1 MIKALLSQGQFD
13 EARALV
19 KEMAG
24 RGLKANKVTYNELLH
39 ARVLAKDRR
48 GMWSII
54 DEMQEAGVRA
64 NPVTCSILLKSL
76 TAHAGATDIRRVIA
90 LVEEVEEP
98 VDEVLFS
105 SVIEACIRI
114 QQLDLLSDLM
124 RRYRQKHS
132 FVVLA
137 APTYGSMIKAYGQ
150 ARDVARVRELWQEM
164 EEQGVKPTDIT
175 LGCLTEALVINGH
188 P

>member
-1 MIKALLSQGQFD
+1 MIKARLNQGQFN

-19 KEMAG
+19 KEMTG
-24 RGLKANKVTYNELLH
+24 RGLRANKVTYNELLH

-48 GMWSII
+48 GMWDII

-76 TAHAGATDIRRVIA
+76 TFNAGATDIARVIA
-90 LVEEVEEP
+90 LVEEMEEP

-114 QQLDLLSDLM
+114 QQLD
-124 RRYRQKHS
+124 
-132 FVVLA
+132 A
-137 APTYGSMIKAYGQ
+137 
-150 ARDVARVRELWQEM
+150 
-164 EEQGVKPTDIT
+164 
-175 LGCLTEALVINGH
+175 
-188 P
+188 

>member
-1 MIKALLSQGQFD
+1 MIKARLAQGRFG

-19 KEMAG
+19 KEIGG
-24 RGLKANKVTYNELLH
+24 RGLRANNVTYNELLH
-39 ARVLAKDRR
+39 AHVLVKDRR
-48 GMWSII
+48 GMWGII

-76 TAHAGATDIRRVIA
+76 TAQAGGADIRRVIA
-90 LVEEVEEP
+90 LVEEIEEP

-124 RRYRQKHS
+124 RRYRRKAGALT
-132 FVVLA
+132 LA
-137 APTYGSMIKAYGQ
+137 APTYGSMIKA
-150 ARDVARVRELWQEM
+150 
-164 EEQGVKPTDIT
+164 
-175 LGCLTEALVINGH
+175 
-188 P
+188 